1 MYALLFIGREIETQI
16 GSSKFL
22 FAYLMTAVL
31 ASIASISFNENIVSA
46 GASGAIFGMYGVLI
60 ALLLLKGIDIPKKIR
75 GNFTTS
81 VFIFVGYNLFIGF
94 SQKGIDNAAHIGGLM
109 SGLII
114 GGLFFVTKSNL
125 RLTRI
130 TNFLVALAIALLTIA
145 LPAIIPNQ
153 IGTYNQMMDEFT
165 QLEETAL
172 SINNLPE
179 SATDEQVLK
188 AVVEDGL
195 PNWRKCLALVNNLDT
210 ISDLPEEL
218 YEQNRLLKLYCDYR
232 IASYK
237 LLEQSIRQQSSAYD
251 LSIAEYTEK
260 INLLVDKL
268 HGADVPDSALVV
280 NQPEVTFPTNKSM
293 TNNKQP
299 LYILD
304 GVPIESIEHIDPQSI
319 EKLTVLK
326 EEKAVGIYGDRGKN
340 GVVLITTKE

>member
-1 MYALLFIGREIETQI
+1 
-16 GSSKFL
+16 
-22 FAYLMTAVL
+22 
-31 ASIASISFNENIVSA
+31 
-46 GASGAIFGMYGVLI
+46 
-60 ALLLLKGIDIPKKIR
+60 
-75 GNFTTS
+75 
-81 VFIFVGYNLFIGF
+81 
-94 SQKGIDNAAHIGGLM
+94 
-109 SGLII
+109 
-114 GGLFFVTKSNL
+114 
-125 RLTRI
+125 
-130 TNFLVALAIALLTIA
+130 
-145 LPAIIPNQ
+145 
-153 IGTYNQMMDEFT
+153 MMDEFT

-304 GVPIESIEHIDPQSI
+304 GVPIESIEHIAPQSI